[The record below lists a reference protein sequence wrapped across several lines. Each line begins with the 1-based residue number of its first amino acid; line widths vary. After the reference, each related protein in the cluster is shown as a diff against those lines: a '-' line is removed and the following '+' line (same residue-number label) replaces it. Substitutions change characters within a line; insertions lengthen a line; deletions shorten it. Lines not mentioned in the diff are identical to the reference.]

1 MPSLKL
7 YSMRPTHGK
16 LVQTLPSGKT
26 ITLADNQPW
35 AILQDKKKEFAQRGV
50 PKVQMKIK
58 YL

>member
-1 MPSLKL
+1 MK
-7 YSMRPTHGK
+7 PTHGK

-50 PKVQMKIK
+50 PKAQMKIK

>member
-1 MPSLKL
+1 MK
-7 YSMRPTHGK
+7 PTHGK

-35 AILQDKKKEFAQRGV
+35 AILQDLKKEFAQHGV
-50 PKVQMKIK
+50 PKEQMKIK